1 MQVVLDLPDVNIK
14 KEELKILLAI
24 KLFEEGI
31 VSLEKAAEIV
41 GYSEQTFSK
50 ILLKKGISP
59 IKYDDLNLKEEFK
72 SRLQLTDNFPILF
85 ENDAWSFVR
94 GEAWM
99 GAARGYSRIIGIT
112 LGTGMGSGFLRG
124 IFGIAGRSVR
134 MHLPF

>member
-59 IKYDDLNLKEEFK
+59 IKYDDLNLKEEFA
-72 SRLQLTDNFPILF
+72 N
-85 ENDAWSFVR
+85 A
-94 GEAWM
+94 
-99 GAARGYSRIIGIT
+99 
-112 LGTGMGSGFLRG
+112 
-124 IFGIAGRSVR
+124 
-134 MHLPF
+134 

>member
-41 GYSEQTFSK
+41 GCSEQTFSE

-59 IKYDDLNLKEEFK
+59 IKYDNLNLKEEFA
-72 SRLQLTDNFPILF
+72 N
-85 ENDAWSFVR
+85 A
-94 GEAWM
+94 
-99 GAARGYSRIIGIT
+99 
-112 LGTGMGSGFLRG
+112 
-124 IFGIAGRSVR
+124 
-134 MHLPF
+134 

>member
-59 IKYDDLNLKEEFK
+59 IKYDNLNLREEFA
-72 SRLQLTDNFPILF
+72 N
-85 ENDAWSFVR
+85 A
-94 GEAWM
+94 
-99 GAARGYSRIIGIT
+99 
-112 LGTGMGSGFLRG
+112 
-124 IFGIAGRSVR
+124 
-134 MHLPF
+134 

>member
-31 VSLEKAAEIV
+31 VSLGKAAEIV

-59 IKYDDLNLKEEFK
+59 IKYDDLNLKEEFA
-72 SRLQLTDNFPILF
+72 N
-85 ENDAWSFVR
+85 A
-94 GEAWM
+94 
-99 GAARGYSRIIGIT
+99 
-112 LGTGMGSGFLRG
+112 
-124 IFGIAGRSVR
+124 
-134 MHLPF
+134 

>member
-59 IKYDDLNLKEEFK
+59 IKYENLNLKEEFV
-72 SRLQLTDNFPILF
+72 N
-85 ENDAWSFVR
+85 A
-94 GEAWM
+94 
-99 GAARGYSRIIGIT
+99 
-112 LGTGMGSGFLRG
+112 
-124 IFGIAGRSVR
+124 
-134 MHLPF
+134 

>member
-1 MQVVLDLPDVNIK
+1 MQVVLDLPDVKIK

-59 IKYDDLNLKEEFK
+59 IKYDDLNLKEEFA
-72 SRLQLTDNFPILF
+72 N
-85 ENDAWSFVR
+85 A
-94 GEAWM
+94 
-99 GAARGYSRIIGIT
+99 
-112 LGTGMGSGFLRG
+112 
-124 IFGIAGRSVR
+124 
-134 MHLPF
+134 

>member
-31 VSLEKAAEIV
+31 VSLGKAAEIV

-59 IKYDDLNLKEEFK
+59 IKYENLNLKEEFA
-72 SRLQLTDNFPILF
+72 N
-85 ENDAWSFVR
+85 A
-94 GEAWM
+94 
-99 GAARGYSRIIGIT
+99 
-112 LGTGMGSGFLRG
+112 
-124 IFGIAGRSVR
+124 
-134 MHLPF
+134 

>member
-41 GYSEQTFSK
+41 GYSEQTFSG

-59 IKYDDLNLKEEFK
+59 IKYDNLNLKEEFA
-72 SRLQLTDNFPILF
+72 N
-85 ENDAWSFVR
+85 A
-94 GEAWM
+94 
-99 GAARGYSRIIGIT
+99 
-112 LGTGMGSGFLRG
+112 
-124 IFGIAGRSVR
+124 
-134 MHLPF
+134 

>member
-41 GYSEQTFSK
+41 GYSEQTFSE

-59 IKYDDLNLKEEFK
+59 IKYDNLNLKEEFA
-72 SRLQLTDNFPILF
+72 N
-85 ENDAWSFVR
+85 A
-94 GEAWM
+94 
-99 GAARGYSRIIGIT
+99 
-112 LGTGMGSGFLRG
+112 
-124 IFGIAGRSVR
+124 
-134 MHLPF
+134 

>member
-59 IKYDDLNLKEEFK
+59 IKYDNLNLKEEFA
-72 SRLQLTDNFPILF
+72 N
-85 ENDAWSFVR
+85 A
-94 GEAWM
+94 
-99 GAARGYSRIIGIT
+99 
-112 LGTGMGSGFLRG
+112 
-124 IFGIAGRSVR
+124 
-134 MHLPF
+134 